1 MKAPVI
7 RISIGTFEADKAEI
21 VERRLLAS
29 KASLEAGI
37 RAMRGYLAFYAGID
51 RRHNAMTNVSVWAS
65 LEDAA
70 PLDGF
75 EPMLA
80 LASAANP
87 KFAPPWGNAQGE
99 FRIHKLH

>member
-51 RRHNAMTNVSVWAS
+51 RRHGAM
-65 LEDAA
+65 
-70 PLDGF
+70 
-75 EPMLA
+75 
-80 LASAANP
+80 
-87 KFAPPWGNAQGE
+87 
-99 FRIHKLH
+99 